1 MVEFGTN
8 FLKLLTLAKINLEK
22 YEGREQSLAKHLVL
36 ENYLEGLAV
45 KTLMSRYTE
54 FTFVDAFSGPWNT
67 QDDSF
72 SDTSP
77 AISLRVLKKISN
89 IVSAKKHREPKVTCI
104 FCERDLSKIE
114 KIYEIIDSAKLPK
127 NFTVKVIHGEFLK
140 SIDEIITLVPKS
152 AFKMCFIDP
161 TGWTGLDM
169 KSIKPL
175 ISLPNSEV
183 LINFM
188 YEFVNRF
195 INHPN
200 EAIREGIA
208 GLSGS
213 MFSNLDE
220 DQRESKIIDH
230 YRNALS
236 EICDYKFTPAAQ
248 ILEPKVNR
256 TLFYLVFGTN
266 HSKGLELF
274 RASQH
279 RMATEYSWIRQRALD
294 RAIEEKTKQETLFGE
309 DEQRLIGRATYDSW
323 VAEQKLYARA
333 YIIQESTKPWTSS
346 FSRVAESIMNRF
358 ALKETHVKDLVVEI
372 YEEGFV
378 DNTWSHGRRKKPKDD
393 DIISYTPK

>member
-1 MVEFGTN
+1 MN
-8 FLKLLTLAKINLEK
+8 FLKLLNLAKINLEK

-45 KTLMSRYTE
+45 KTLMSNYTE
-54 FTFVDAFSGPWNT
+54 FAFVDAFSGPWNT
-67 QDDSF
+67 QDDNF

-89 IVSAKKHREPKVTCI
+89 IVSAKKGKEPKVTCI

-114 KIYEIIDSAKLPK
+114 KIHKIIASAKLPK
-127 NFTVKVIHGEFLK
+127 TFTVNVIHGEFLK
-140 SIDEIITLVPKS
+140 SIDEIITLVPKP

-161 TGWTGLDM
+161 TGWTGLEM
-169 KSIKPL
+169 RSIQPL

-213 MFSNLDE
+213 MFTNLDD

-236 EICDYKFTPAAQ
+236 KICGYKFTPAAQ

-256 TLFYLVFGTN
+256 TLFYLIFGTN

-274 RASQH
+274 RGSQH
-279 RMATEYSWIRQRALD
+279 RMATEYSWIRQRARD
-294 RAIEEKTKQETLFGE
+294 RAIEERTKQDSLFGE
-309 DEQRLIGRATYDSW
+309 DEQKVVGRATYDSW
-323 VAEQKLYARA
+323 VAEQKLDARA

-358 ALKETHVKDLVVEI
+358 ALKETHVKDLIVEI
-372 YEEGFV
+372 SREGYV
-378 DNTWSHGRRKKPKDD
+378 DNTWSHGRRKKPKGDD
-393 DIISYTPK
+393 LISYIPK